1 MLPNLQAQPLKREWV
16 KYIIVT
22 IVLLSSLSMP
32 SYINLRGQTRLDAR
46 QVIEADL
53 DRARILVYNENEN
66 ILSALH
72 QNTLRSAS
80 GPSLMTGEIT
90 KMNVFVTGYSS
101 TYWQTDSTPFI
112 TAAGT
117 SVRDGIVATNLLAFG
132 TKIKI
137 PELYGNRI
145 FVVEDRMHRRNSQ
158 HVDVWFSSYSQAKN
172 FGISNTY
179 IEVLN

>member
-16 KYIIVT
+16 KYIIVA

-32 SYINLRGQTRLDAR
+32 SYINLEGQTL
-46 QVIEADL
+46 EADL

-66 ILSALH
+66 VLLSLH

-179 IEVLN
+179 IDVLN

>member
-1 MLPNLQAQPLKREWV
+1 
-16 KYIIVT
+16 
-22 IVLLSSLSMP
+22 MP
-32 SYINLRGQTRLDAR
+32 SYINLRGQT
-46 QVIEADL
+46 IEADL

-72 QNTLRSAS
+72 ENTLRSAP

-101 TYWQTDSTPFI
+101 TCWQTDSTPFI

>member
-16 KYIIVT
+16 KYIIVA
-22 IVLLSSLSMP
+22 IILLSSLSMP
-32 SYINLRGQTRLDAR
+32 SCINLRGQVL
-46 QVIEADL
+46 EADL
-53 DRARILVYNENEN
+53 DRARVLVCNENEKA
-66 ILSALH
+66 LPALH
-72 QNTLRSAS
+72 GNTLRPVSELS
-80 GPSLMTGEIT
+80 IIT
-90 KMNVFVTGYSS
+90 EETIKINVFVTGYSS

-137 PELYGNRI
+137 PEIYGDRI
-145 FVVEDRMHRRNSQ
+145 FVVEDRMHHRNSQ
-158 HVDVWFSSYSQAKN
+158 HVDIWFSSYSQAKN
-172 FGISNTY
+172 FGVSNTY